1 MARSVAVHVVRPPP
15 SRRVPRVGARRR
27 TCAGLA
33 AGTIHQCPRCLPT
46 GEDEAL
52 SRSYSRD
59 MTEQTLRVLAS
70 GATELWADGVR
81 AGNRLGALGNEALEA
96 ERPFHVATPG
106 NQRTLCDTPVRDLRE
121 YPIDFAAQEQRIRCP
136 LCDERLGHPVANSG

>member
-1 MARSVAVHVVRPPP
+1 M
-15 SRRVPRVGARRR
+15 GARRH

-33 AGTIHQCPRCLPT
+33 AGTINQRPRCLPT

-81 AGNRLGALGNEALEA
+81 AGNRLGALGSEALEA

-106 NQRTLCDTPVRDLRE
+106 NQRTLCGTAVRDLRE

>member
-1 MARSVAVHVVRPPP
+1 
-15 SRRVPRVGARRR
+15 
-27 TCAGLA
+27 
-33 AGTIHQCPRCLPT
+33 
-46 GEDEAL
+46 
-52 SRSYSRD
+52 

-106 NQRTLCDTPVRDLRE
+106 NQRTLCDTPVRGLRE